1 MLAVMK
7 KEFKSYFLSP
17 IGYIYIGIFL
27 LTCSIFFYLDL
38 FAYQSTEFS
47 NMFGSA
53 ATVLTFIVP
62 ILTMRMF
69 SEERKTGTEQL
80 LLTSPRSVTS
90 IVLGKFFA
98 GGLVVVVS
106 ALATL
111 IYFVILSMFGT
122 PHLESALVTILG
134 FVLLSLSYL
143 SFGMFISSL
152 TENQVISA
160 IVSIG
165 FFLLIWFLPG
175 IVSSFSSL
183 SLMNAF
189 YNSFMA
195 GTISIADLVLLVS
208 FTAMF
213 IVFTIMVLQRRKYVK

>member
-98 GGLVVVVS
+98 GGLVVLVS

-213 IVFTIMVLQRRKYVK
+213 VVFTIMVLQRRKYVK

>member
-47 NMFGSA
+47 NMFGST